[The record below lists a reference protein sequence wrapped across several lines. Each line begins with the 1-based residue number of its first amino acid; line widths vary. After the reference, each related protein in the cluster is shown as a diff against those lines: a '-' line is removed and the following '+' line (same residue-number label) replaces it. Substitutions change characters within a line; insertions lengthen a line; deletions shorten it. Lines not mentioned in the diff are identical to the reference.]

1 MRQRVTIQQ
10 SSYLS
15 ITSTSEF
22 EPERTCDHRRLA
34 RQVCVRAAL
43 RLSRSWDHCHA
54 AIADATLGDNT
65 IGAVLHVSA
74 RSLESGHLHGA
85 IVAEMDV

>member
-1 MRQRVTIQQ
+1 MQQQATIQQ

-34 RQVCVRAAL
+34 RQVSVRAAL
-43 RLSRSWDHCHA
+43 CAGRGWDQCHA
-54 AIADATLGDNT
+54 AVADATLGDNT
-65 IGAVLHVSA
+65 IGEVLHVSA
-74 RSLESGHLHGA
+74 
-85 IVAEMDV
+85 